1 MRKYRIRWTD
11 RIAKPIESKEEAIA
25 IGKEMAEKAAKK
37 LKLDFELRETQHH
50 RDEALFSDMPR
61 DGDK

>member
-1 MRKYRIRWTD
+1 MKKPRIKWMD
-11 RIAKPIESKEEAIA
+11 RIAKPIESKEEAMA

-37 LKLDFELRETQHH
+37 LKLDFELRETQRN
-50 RDEALFSDMPR
+50 RDEVLFSDMPI